1 MVEEKIKKKL
11 TLTISNKKTN
21 LVPQVILQVVTR
33 NQLL

>member
-11 TLTISNKKTN
+11 TLTISNKKNFST
-21 LVPQVILQVVTR
+21 PSYTQVVTR